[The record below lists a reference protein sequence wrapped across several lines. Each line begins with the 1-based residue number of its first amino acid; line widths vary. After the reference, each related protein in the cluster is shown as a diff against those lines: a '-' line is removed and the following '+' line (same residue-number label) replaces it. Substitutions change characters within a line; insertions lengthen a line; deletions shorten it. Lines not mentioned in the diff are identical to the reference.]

1 MPRVLFSAPECRAI
15 VIDLQTGE
23 AMGNHHVRERA
34 VVQVETPQ
42 GIRES
47 APGGTRP
54 LQRRCRRSS
63 EVALS
68 AASVSDTPSVDTLE
82 RGGEWAGTCC

>member
-47 APGGTRP
+47 APGRYEIAAAALPPGRQRSRFPRP
-54 LQRRCRRSS
+54 R
-63 EVALS
+63 
-68 AASVSDTPSVDTLE
+68 
-82 RGGEWAGTCC
+82 WAILPLL

>member
-34 VVQVETPQ
+34 VVQVETLKASANLP
-42 GIRES
+42 RE
-47 APGGTRP
+47 GTRS
-54 LQRRCRRSS
+54 LQRRCRQ
-63 EVALS
+63 V
-68 AASVSDTPSVDTLE
+68 VSGRAFLGLGE
-82 RGGEWAGTCC
+82 RYSLC

>member
-34 VVQVETPQ
+34 VVQVETLKASANLP
-42 GIRES
+42 RE
-47 APGGTRP
+47 GTRP

-63 EVALS
+63 AVALS
-68 AASVSDTPSVDTLE
+68 SASVSDTPSV
-82 RGGEWAGTCC
+82 

>member
-47 APGGTRP
+47 APGRYETAAA
-54 LQRRCRRSS
+54 
-63 EVALS
+63 ALPQV
-68 AASVSDTPSVDTLE
+68 VSGRAFLGLGE
-82 RGGEWAGTCC
+82 RYSLC